1 MEKVSSDASS
11 RPSAFRVTITP
22 MQMALRAR
30 HHDHDYVASHGGWPF
45 YSYLRTASSR
55 AEFRVGA
62 VERSWTAYRQAAT
75 RSTPSAELG
84 GLGLIVLQRA
94 LLGAEDLGRLLHA
107 VASEDPWIALR
118 RAKIDALSETFTAA
132 AEDGESFLGRLGLI
146 DPAALTDLDLPNAAH
161 AAALRLRAVTARE
174 WSTQLVRSAGL
185 WLTHWPLARATMH
198 GFPILAGELIVNPP
212 GSGELGENL
221 RPPHVHPFAV
231 AVTSTVK
238 SRHVETDRHI
248 VHLDRRAVG
257 EVRQLGRGAAELC
270 GRLGALKAQ
279 AISIAEDG
287 ALPLDLASRLSG
299 DERRALRRESRRRA
313 EGAR

>member
-1 MEKVSSDASS
+1 
-11 RPSAFRVTITP
+11 

-30 HHDHDYVASHGGWPF
+30 HHDNDYVEAHGGWPF

-55 AEFRVGA
+55 AEFRAGA
-62 VERSWTAYRQAAT
+62 VERSWTAYRQAASG
-75 RSTPSAELG
+75 STLSAELG

-94 LLGAEDLGRLLHA
+94 LLGAEDLGRLLYA

-132 AEDGESFLGRLGLI
+132 AEDGESFLRRLGLI
-146 DPAALTDLDLPNAAH
+146 ELATLTDLDLPNAAH
-161 AAALRLRAVTARE
+161 AAALRLRAMTARE

-198 GFPILAGELIVNPP
+198 GFPIIAGELIVEPP
-212 GSGELGENL
+212 GAGELGDGL
-221 RPPHVHPFAV
+221 QPPSVRPFAV

-238 SRHVETDRHI
+238 GHHVETDRHI

-257 EVRQLGRGAAELC
+257 EMRELGRDTAELC

-287 ALPLDLASRLSG
+287 ALPLDLASRLSDG
-299 DERRALRRESRRRA
+299 ERRALERESRRRA
-313 EGAR
+313 EGSK